1 MKVMVGL
8 FTTESNANVPGKNEI
23 GSYDL
28 GFGDDCVRKLRVGEV
43 FQAAGIDVIPS
54 VYASAGASGVITRET
69 FDYIESLFVR
79 TVKEHL
85 HEIDGIYLHLHGA
98 SEVEGL
104 GSGDHHILAAIR
116 KLTGPYLP
124 IAVACDPH
132 GNLCQEYVDNC
143 TILRSYRESPH
154 TDADETKRQ
163 VAQMLCD
170 LLKHRQNIHA
180 IYRKL
185 PLILGGEQSVST
197 DEPVRSINQ
206 FMNELEQDPRI
217 LSCSWHVGYLRHD
230 CPEAGCGIVVI
241 PQTEADQAYAET
253 IADQLAEFGW
263 NNRHEFHY
271 TGTTAAP
278 AEALAMALAVD
289 GKPVFIPASGDN
301 VTSGAMGANTFI
313 LRQVLAL
320 PALSKRILFAAIND
334 PAACHQLM
342 ACAENEQVS
351 LRLGMGLDAYSEPV
365 DLDVVVLHHGRQA
378 GTAMYGEE
386 GDYGPIVTVRLPGTP
401 IDIAVTDNNHSFVE
415 IHQLTACGINVEDYD
430 IFVVKQGYIHPEL
443 KARGKLCV
451 MSLTGGATP
460 QDTRLIP
467 FKQILRPMFPIDE
480 I

>member
-1 MKVMVGL
+1 M
-8 FTTESNANVPGKNEI
+8 
-23 GSYDL
+23 
-28 GFGDDCVRKLRVGEV
+28 
-43 FQAAGIDVIPS
+43 
-54 VYASAGASGVITRET
+54 
-69 FDYIESLFVR
+69 
-79 TVKEHL
+79 
-85 HEIDGIYLHLHGA
+85 
-98 SEVEGL
+98 
-104 GSGDHHILAAIR
+104 
-116 KLTGPYLP
+116 
-124 IAVACDPH
+124 
-132 GNLCQEYVDNC
+132 
-143 TILRSYRESPH
+143 
-154 TDADETKRQ
+154 
-163 VAQMLCD
+163 
-170 LLKHRQNIHA
+170 
-180 IYRKL
+180 
-185 PLILGGEQSVST
+185 
-197 DEPVRSINQ
+197 
-206 FMNELEQDPRI
+206 
-217 LSCSWHVGYLRHD
+217 
-230 CPEAGCGIVVI
+230 I

-253 IADQLAEFGW
+253 IANQLAEFVW
-263 NNRHEFHY
+263 NKRHEFHY

-278 AEALAMALAVD
+278 DEALAMALAFD
-289 GKPVFIPASGDN
+289 GKPVFITDSGDN

-313 LRQVLAL
+313 LRQVLTL

-334 PAACHQLM
+334 PAACHRLM

-415 IHQLTACGINVEDYD
+415 IRQLTACGINVEDYD

-443 KARGKLCV
+443 KALGKLCV

>member
-1 MKVMVGL
+1 
-8 FTTESNANVPGKNEI
+8 
-23 GSYDL
+23 
-28 GFGDDCVRKLRVGEV
+28 
-43 FQAAGIDVIPS
+43 
-54 VYASAGASGVITRET
+54 
-69 FDYIESLFVR
+69 
-79 TVKEHL
+79 
-85 HEIDGIYLHLHGA
+85 
-98 SEVEGL
+98 
-104 GSGDHHILAAIR
+104 
-116 KLTGPYLP
+116 
-124 IAVACDPH
+124 
-132 GNLCQEYVDNC
+132 
-143 TILRSYRESPH
+143 
-154 TDADETKRQ
+154 
-163 VAQMLCD
+163 MLCD

-253 IADQLAEFGW
+253 IADQLAEFVW
-263 NNRHEFHY
+263 NKRHEFHY

-278 AEALAMALAVD
+278 DEALAMALAFD
-289 GKPVFIPASGDN
+289 GKPVFITDSGDN

-401 IDIAVTDNNHSFVE
+401 IDIAVTNNNHSFVE
-415 IHQLTACGINVEDYD
+415 IRQLTACGINVEDYD

-443 KARGKLCV
+443 KALGKLCV